1 MTHRKVRMPRFSID
15 TVNCHCQKQR
25 AAFWQSPEP
34 CSNPVLWDY
43 CLLLGEG
50 TPGFWMWV
58 LDSWLTDCSYWSL
71 ARAV

>member
-15 TVNCHCQKQR
+15 TVNCVIVGSSALLCG
-25 AAFWQSPEP
+25 
-34 CSNPVLWDY
+34 NPLNPGDY